1 MQLQQRRHAIIDAS
15 FSMHPS
21 PSPIR
26 SQHSQFSNHPTLCCG
41 TVPCYNDI
49 ATCLNTSIHR
59 LSHAYKICIRP
70 ATNFC
75 SKLVNIKNKH
85 IVVHRNGLHKTRENI

>member
-59 LSHAYKICIRP
+59 LSHAYKDMFVPQQI
-70 ATNFC
+70 F
-75 SKLVNIKNKH
+75 
-85 IVVHRNGLHKTRENI
+85 VVS